1 MNTVE
6 RLILMANQIA
16 TNLATDDAPVAAVA
30 DHILGPADE
39 AAHFCAWNRWPV
51 SGCRCRHWSLGRRA
65 KWRLIKAQRLSAFLC
80 LSLIMARQR

>member
-30 DHILGPADE
+30 DHIQQFWDP
-39 AAHFCAWNRWPV
+39 RM
-51 SGCRCRHWSLGRRA
+51 
-65 KWRLIKAQRLSAFLC
+65 KRLIFAHGTDGLSPVAAAAICRLADAQNGA
-80 LSLIMARQR
+80 